1 MKPQLSHCS
10 AGVQPGCGPSK
21 IAANPQHLDPG
32 QPPALTWDRGFVRC
46 SGTSRH
52 IGEGRL
58 RELRSRL
65 SLPPPVPFIRS
76 VGRHVLSIHQ
86 GRLVSLFGTKPWPA
100 AVLGNSPGERGG
112 LCLGCQGVP
121 ELPGKWEE
129 TEGTRVS

>member
-1 MKPQLSHCS
+1 MKPQLSHRS

-21 IAANPQHLDPG
+21 MVANPQHLDPG
-32 QPPALTWDRGFVRC
+32 QPPALTWDRGGVRC

-58 RELRSRL
+58 RELRRRL

-76 VGRHVLSIHQ
+76 VGRHLLSTHQ
-86 GRLVSLFGTKPWPA
+86 GRLVSLGQSPALHLSLGTALEKEEGCAWA
-100 AVLGNSPGERGG
+100 AK
-112 LCLGCQGVP
+112 GVP